1 MPRVRPNRP
10 LDDLF
15 VAAPTDTTSVVQVLV
30 PVALDDSYSYRV
42 PAGMTV
48 GPGSIVQVP
57 LGPRKIVG
65 VVTAEPAQLSA
76 NSNAI
81 ETRFTFELPA

>member
-42 PAGMTV
+42 PA
-48 GPGSIVQVP
+48 
-57 LGPRKIVG
+57 
-65 VVTAEPAQLSA
+65 
-76 NSNAI
+76 
-81 ETRFTFELPA
+81 